1 MLKVLKQPKVFYG
14 TLFGLMLPMILQNL
28 MTQSVALAD
37 TFMVGVLG
45 ETSLAAVTLA
55 NAPFSVLMVLTFG
68 IQSGVGILV
77 AQYWGRENQGA
88 ISRVLGVGLY
98 FGMIASAIAAV
109 LLIGFPE
116 QVLKIVTPEPELIR
130 IGAGYARIV
139 AVANI
144 FSSLNNV
151 YIAAQRS
158 CGNTKIGMIALAV
171 SSVFNLIGN
180 WTLINGLFGFPKLG
194 VNGAAWATLISHV
207 LGSVILITYAARDK
221 RLVLKVALM
230 LRPGM
235 IIVRDFFK
243 YSLPVIINEG
253 LWGVALMAYPT
264 IFGHM
269 PSPTATMAAYTIS
282 GNIEKIFTVAV
293 FATGNS
299 AAAIIGKEIGA
310 GREKDEVY
318 SMGKTLSAVGLLVG
332 LAQALLLLLAILF
345 VLEPYVYPLF
355 ELSSAAATAANSM
368 LIVLCLVIPLRNFGF
383 ATGIGCLR
391 GGGDVRA
398 LMYID
403 VGTLYL
409 LALPFAAIS
418 GLVFGASVGV
428 VYMSVF
434 IEEVAKAFILLYRF
448 RSKKWINNVTREIT

>member
-1 MLKVLKQPKVFYG
+1 MTGILKQPKAFYG
-14 TLFGLMLPMILQNL
+14 TLFGLMIPMILQNL

-88 ISRVLGVGLY
+88 ISRVLGVGFY
-98 FGMIASAIAAV
+98 FGLVASAIAAV
-109 LLIGFPE
+109 LLIGFPK
-116 QVLKIVTPEPELIR
+116 QVLSIVTPEPELIK

-158 CGNTKIGMIALAV
+158 CENTKIGMMALAV
-171 SSVFNLIGN
+171 SSLFNLLGN
-180 WTLINGLFGFPKLG
+180 WVLINGKFGFPMLG
-194 VNGAAWATLISHV
+194 VNGAAWATLVSHA
-207 LGSVILITYAARDK
+207 LGSVILIVYAMRDK
-221 RLVLKVALM
+221 RLVLRLPLM
-230 LRPGM
+230 LRPGVV
-235 IIVRDFFK
+235 IVRDFFK

-269 PSPTATMAAYTIS
+269 PSPTAIMAAYTIS
-282 GNIEKIFTVAV
+282 GYIERIFTVAV
-293 FATGNS
+293 FATGNA

-318 SMGKTLSAVGLLVG
+318 GMGKTLAFIGLLVG
-332 LAQALLLLLAILF
+332 LAQALLLLIAIQF
-345 VLEPYVYPLF
+345 VLEPFVYPLF
-355 ELSSAAATAANSM
+355 ELSSAAAGAANAM
-368 LIVLCLVIPLRNFGF
+368 LLVLCCVIPLRNFGF

-391 GGGDVRA
+391 GGGDVKA

-409 LALPFAAIS
+409 LALPFAAIT
-418 GLVFGASVGV
+418 GLVLGASVGV
-428 VYMSVF
+428 VYFSVF
-434 IEEVAKAFILLYRF
+434 IEEVAKAIILLFRF
-448 RSKKWINNVTREIT
+448 RSKKWINNVTREIA